1 MYLLNCSLYLAFE
14 SEEGCRVMTQRIR
27 DFVMS
32 NLIGQKFSL
41 KVVASASLVEGGKQ
55 WNCV

>member
-14 SEEGCRVMTQRIR
+14 SEEGCGVVTQRIR

-41 KVVASASLVEGGKQ
+41 KVVTSASLVEGGKQ
-55 WNCV
+55 